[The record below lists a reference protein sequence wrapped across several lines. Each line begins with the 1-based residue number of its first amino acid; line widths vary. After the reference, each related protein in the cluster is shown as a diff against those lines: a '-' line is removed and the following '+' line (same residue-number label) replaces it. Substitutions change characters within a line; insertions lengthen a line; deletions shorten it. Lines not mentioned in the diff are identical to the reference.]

1 MAKHGSAQ
9 SRHAP
14 AEHNISQRGFKSTIK
29 GGSRLYP
36 VKLFFKRKER
46 KMQKEKKIKSL
57 FPALLSRQRKLT
69 RIIGEKKD
77 LSSDRPKFDHP
88 QPQTSS
94 HPAHQ
99 SRMGTA
105 QVGRGK
111 WEAAAVKLLVEK

>member
-1 MAKHGSAQ
+1 
-9 SRHAP
+9 
-14 AEHNISQRGFKSTIK
+14 
-29 GGSRLYP
+29 
-36 VKLFFKRKER
+36 
-46 KMQKEKKIKSL
+46 MQKEKKIKSL
-57 FPALLSRQRKLT
+57 FPALPSRQRKLT